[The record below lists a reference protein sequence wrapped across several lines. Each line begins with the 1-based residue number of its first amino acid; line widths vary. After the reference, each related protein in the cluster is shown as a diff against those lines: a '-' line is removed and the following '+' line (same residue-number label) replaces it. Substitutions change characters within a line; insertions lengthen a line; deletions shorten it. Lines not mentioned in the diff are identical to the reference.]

1 MTFSLVCRDPSA
13 GMLAVATATGMP
25 AVGGFVPHLR
35 ADAGALATQG
45 FSTNRLYGA
54 DGLELLARGWPAQ
67 DVIDALTRRD
77 QGHDWRQCL
86 MIDAEGR
93 TAAYTG
99 GRNEPAIAVSF
110 GEQAVFGGN
119 MLASEAVIDAMA
131 AAFAGAAGA
140 NLVDRVLTVMLEGE
154 RAGGD
159 KRGTC
164 SAALIVEHPGGQ
176 RLDLRI
182 DDDPAPIAALQRLT
196 SRMREPQVQT
206 FLDRLPT
213 RLDPHRS

>member
-1 MTFSLVCRDPSA
+1 MTFSLVCRDPST
-13 GMLAVATATGMP
+13 GTLAVSTATGMP

-35 ADAGALATQG
+35 ADAGGVATQG

-67 DVIDALTRRD
+67 DVIDALIRRD
-77 QGHDWRQCL
+77 QGRDWRQC
-86 MIDAEGR
+86 IIVDAEGR

-99 GRNEPAIAVSF
+99 GGNEPVIAVSF
-110 GEQAVFGGN
+110 GEQAVFAGN
-119 MLASEAVIDAMA
+119 MLASEEVVEAMA
-131 AAFAGAAGA
+131 AAFASEAGA
-140 NLVDRVLTVMLEGE
+140 DLVNRVLKAMMEGE

-182 DDDPAPIAALQRLT
+182 DDDLAPITALQRLT
-196 SRMREPQVQT
+196 SRMREPKVQT

-213 RLDPHRS
+213 RLNPHRA